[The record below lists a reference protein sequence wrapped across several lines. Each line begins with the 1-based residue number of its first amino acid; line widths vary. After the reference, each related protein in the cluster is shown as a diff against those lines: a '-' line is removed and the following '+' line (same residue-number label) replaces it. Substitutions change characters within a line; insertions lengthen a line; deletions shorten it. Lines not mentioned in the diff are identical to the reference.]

1 MKNTET
7 KTETI
12 VVDIPLQASNIDERG
27 NVLYLD
33 EERLARKK
41 VGFRRH
47 KNKSD
52 GLGIYNFII
61 ANITHLNPKKWKI
74 AKLLYKIFVK
84 YAPWMKQGGFK
95 AKLYKKVTKIYPDM
109 EKNTGSIV
117 MPLNVD
123 VSRAGEKVT
132 VPMDMLKETLKK
144 VDYIAG
150 MDTCLCRQSNDCK
163 DYPKDLA
170 CLFLGEPGRSIT
182 KHGLG
187 RELTYEEACA
197 RIDKAASLGLMAQ
210 AVWIEFEQ
218 PLWGVPNGEMDN
230 FLEVCFCCP
239 CCCVAMQL
247 SSNLTEKERVRFH
260 PSGWTAVPDRT
271 RCVGCGRCVT
281 VGRSCPVEAIS
292 LDENKKV
299 VINQETCLG
308 CGLCVDKCKL
318 DVIKIKQTMPMR
330 EDIGEYFDEE
340 FNVGLRIW
348 KDEER
353 NRRLSSKE

>member
-1 MKNTET
+1 MK
-7 KTETI
+7 KTDTQAQII
-12 VVDIPLQASNIDERG
+12 VVEVPLQADNIDERG

-33 EERLARKK
+33 KERLDRKK
-41 VGFRRH
+41 VGFKRH

-52 GLGIYNFII
+52 GFGVYNYITSHYIHLNDKRWPIAKFLYKLFIKYAHWLKEGGIK
-61 ANITHLNPKKWKI
+61 ANI
-74 AKLLYKIFVK
+74 YKR
-84 YAPWMKQGGFK
+84 
-95 AKLYKKVTKIYPDM
+95 VTKLYPDM

-144 VDYIAG
+144 VEFIAG
-150 MDTCLCRQSNDCK
+150 MDTCLCRQSNGCS
-163 DYPKDLA
+163 DYPIDLG

-182 KHGLG
+182 KHNLG
-187 RELTYEEACA
+187 REITYEEACA

-218 PLWGVPNGEMDN
+218 PLWAVPNSQMDN

-271 RCVGCGRCVT
+271 SCVGCGRCVT
-281 VGRSCPVEAIS
+281 VGRACPVEAIS

-308 CGLCVDKCKL
+308 CGLCVEKCKL

-330 EDIGEYFDEE
+330 ADIGEYFDEE

-348 KDEER
+348 KDQER
-353 NRRLSSKE
+353 NRQARLRK